1 MPTIHPQIREAE
13 EISRLKKGTLED
25 MGQHRK
31 ETPMNKNMTT
41 QSADMREENCDAEDG
56 STTVEYAIGALA
68 TAGFAGL
75 LLVVLKS
82 GVVQSALEHL
92 ISTAL
97 SFS

>member
-1 MPTIHPQIREAE
+1 
-13 EISRLKKGTLED
+13 
-25 MGQHRK
+25 
-31 ETPMNKNMTT
+31 MNKNMTT
-41 QSADMREENCDAEDG
+41 QSAEIREENCDAEEG

-97 SFS
+97 SFSRVGALSSPCLRLIERGMKAW

>member
-1 MPTIHPQIREAE
+1 MSTEETLHDDRAPKSEMMPDPE
-13 EISRLKKGTLED
+13 E
-25 MGQHRK
+25 
-31 ETPMNKNMTT
+31 
-41 QSADMREENCDAEDG
+41 G

-92 ISTAL
+92 ISSAL
-97 SFS
+97 SIS

>member
-1 MPTIHPQIREAE
+1 MLTE
-13 EISRLKKGTLED
+13 EILHDDRDPKSE
-25 MGQHRK
+25 M
-31 ETPMNKNMTT
+31 M
-41 QSADMREENCDAEDG
+41 ADPEEG

-92 ISTAL
+92 ISSAL
-97 SFS
+97 SIS

>member
-1 MPTIHPQIREAE
+1 MSTEETIYDDRDPKSEMMIDPE
-13 EISRLKKGTLED
+13 E
-25 MGQHRK
+25 
-31 ETPMNKNMTT
+31 
-41 QSADMREENCDAEDG
+41 G

-92 ISTAL
+92 ISSAL
-97 SFS
+97 SIS

>member
-1 MPTIHPQIREAE
+1 
-13 EISRLKKGTLED
+13 
-25 MGQHRK
+25 
-31 ETPMNKNMTT
+31 
-41 QSADMREENCDAEDG
+41 MREEDCDAEEG

>member
-1 MPTIHPQIREAE
+1 MSTE
-13 EISRLKKGTLED
+13 ETLHDDRDPKCE
-25 MGQHRK
+25 M
-31 ETPMNKNMTT
+31 MTD
-41 QSADMREENCDAEDG
+41 QEEG

-92 ISTAL
+92 ISSAL
-97 SFS
+97 SIS

>member
-1 MPTIHPQIREAE
+1 MKEKKTIAKTEVDKCECGDHDDE
-13 EISRLKKGTLED
+13 
-25 MGQHRK
+25 
-31 ETPMNKNMTT
+31 
-41 QSADMREENCDAEDG
+41 G

-75 LLVVLKS
+75 LLLVLKS

-97 SFS
+97 NFS

>member
-1 MPTIHPQIREAE
+1 MLTE
-13 EISRLKKGTLED
+13 ETLHND
-25 MGQHRK
+25 PDFK
-31 ETPMNKNMTT
+31 SETMT
-41 QSADMREENCDAEDG
+41 DPEEG

-92 ISTAL
+92 ISSAL
-97 SFS
+97 SIS